1 MLTYSHTPMETMTLP
16 NNTQKLNET
25 EVESINNAVKDAGI
39 RAIHPEKMEAYADYL
54 VAQLSN
60 QSGGFNIPRSRTGG
74 ALEE

>member
-1 MLTYSHTPMETMTLP
+1 METMTLP
-16 NNTQKLNET
+16 NNNQKLNEI
-25 EVESINNAVKDAGI
+25 EVASINNAVKDAGI
-39 RAIHPEKMEAYADYL
+39 RAVHPDKMEAYADYL

>member
-1 MLTYSHTPMETMTLP
+1 MTLP
-16 NNTQKLNET
+16 NNNQKLNKI
-25 EVESINNAVKDAGI
+25 EVASINNAVKDAGI

-54 VAQLSN
+54 VAQLNN

>member
-1 MLTYSHTPMETMTLP
+1 MTLP
-16 NNTQKLNET
+16 NKNQKLDKN
-25 EVESINNAVKDAGI
+25 EVESISNAVKDAGI

-54 VAQLSN
+54 VAQLNN

>member
-1 MLTYSHTPMETMTLP
+1 MLSYSHTPMETMTLP
-16 NNTQKLNET
+16 NKNQKLDKN
-25 EVESINNAVKDAGI
+25 EVESISNAVKDAGI

-54 VAQLSN
+54 VAQLNN

>member
-1 MLTYSHTPMETMTLP
+1 MTLP
-16 NNTQKLNET
+16 NNNQKLDKN

-54 VAQLSN
+54 VAQLNN